1 MARSPLEDLSIA
13 HLIDPAKL
21 AAPDRPFA
29 RALDLQR
36 NALGLH
42 LGELR
47 PPTAEAAPFRATSVD
62 GRLAEID
69 DALGAGEAPLRS
81 TLSPSLPRNT
91 AGRPSPRA
99 TGSAML
105 PAVDST
111 EVHPAIRALPGG
123 HAFALLL
130 PARPA
135 RSPLAKNAE
144 LARSLP
150 GPRELYL
157 RVREFLRELRSGLFG
172 FQRELL
178 RAPGV
183 QAQLK
188 MQLDS
193 DVELALVGD
202 RPDAA
207 ATQQLTAAIARV
219 SEAMRD
225 ALALFAKVVELVAAL
240 VKAALHP
247 VHAVRTI
254 YQALRGLYDLL
265 VAHYGAS

>member
-29 RALDLQR
+29 CALDLQR

-69 DALGAGEAPLRS
+69 DALGAGEAPLRA
-81 TLSPSLPRNT
+81 PSLPRSN
-91 AGRPSPRA
+91 AGRPLPRA
-99 TGSAML
+99 TGSTMV

-111 EVHPAIRALPGG
+111 AVHPAVRALPGG
-123 HAFALLL
+123 HAFALLI
-130 PARPA
+130 PMRPA
-135 RSPLAKNAE
+135 RSALAKNAE

-178 RAPGV
+178 RTPGV

-193 DVELALVGD
+193 DVELALVGGL
-202 RPDAA
+202 PDAA
-207 ATQQLTAAIARV
+207 AAQQLTAAIARV
-219 SEAMRD
+219 AAAMRD

-247 VHAVRTI
+247 VHAVRTL

-265 VAHYGAS
+265 VAHYSGG